1 MVKYGVSAPQETVS
15 DFSMA
20 LLGAISRAFCGGIT
34 LRDYVETC
42 IDILSENSSPRY
54 ELNCYIRIDVAHLIK
69 LVCRW
74 KCWSEQ
80 NTNHVKEFF
89 VR

>member
-1 MVKYGVSAPQETVS
+1 MAAPQETVS

-20 LLGAISRAFCGGIT
+20 LLGAICRAFCGGIT
-34 LRDYVETC
+34 LRDYVEMC
-42 IDILSENSSPRY
+42 IDILNGNLSPRY
-54 ELNCYIRIDVAHLIK
+54 ELHCYIRIDIAHMVK

-74 KCWSEQ
+74 KCWSDQ
-80 NTNHVKEFF
+80 ITNHVKEFF